1 MADSFI
7 TSSIVLAE
15 ALSIFKNNLRMGN
28 AVHRD
33 YASEFKGTPKVG
45 ESFQIPNP
53 WRSEVQDGPTINLAD
68 TTETSITV
76 SITAHKT
83 VPIKIA
89 VRDKT
94 MKVNE
99 FKKKYL
105 RDAMIKLANQVDMD
119 LLNEY
124 KNVGQ
129 AVGTAG
135 TTPNAWSIFGDAS
148 AKLDFMSCPPGED
161 SRNFVLDPLATW
173 KMADTIKALYTV
185 PDPMQKKLLED
196 GLITKLA
203 GMGGLYSS
211 QNVKAHTAGTADANY
226 LVNGASQTGTSLIVD
241 TGTGTLVAGDI
252 ITIVGVNALNPVSYQ
267 STGQLQQF
275 VATAA
280 YAGGAGTVSISPG
293 IVITGPTRNVSGS
306 PADNAAITLVASHKA
321 NLAFHSDAFCLATVP
336 FELPETA
343 PVKEQLKAD
352 GIIMTLT
359 GGWDVTNFR
368 EIYRLDILYAI
379 KTLRPEWAVRIMG

>member
-7 TSSIVLAE
+7 TSSMILAE
-15 ALSIFKNNLRMGN
+15 ALALFKNNLRMGN
-28 AVHRD
+28 AVYRD
-33 YASEFKGTPKVG
+33 YATEFKGTPKKG
-45 ESFQIPNP
+45 ESFQIRNP
-53 WRSEVQDGPTINLAD
+53 WRFEVQDGPTINLAD
-68 TTETSITV
+68 SIETSITV
-76 SITAHKT
+76 SISGHKV
-83 VPIKIA
+83 VPVQIA
-89 VRDKT
+89 VRDRT
-94 MKVNE
+94 MKVDD
-99 FKKKYL
+99 FKKRYL
-105 RDAMIKLANQVDMD
+105 EDAMVKLANQIDMD

-135 TTPNAWSIFGDAS
+135 TTPAAYSIFGNAA
-148 AKLDFMSCPPGED
+148 AKLDLMSCPPGQD
-161 SRNFVLDPLATW
+161 NRNYVLDPIATW
-173 KMADTIKALYTV
+173 KMADTIKALYSV
-185 PDPMQKKLLED
+185 PAETQKKLLEE
-196 GLITKLA
+196 GMIAKLA
-203 GMGGLYSS
+203 GMGGLYSA
-211 QNVKAHTAGTADANY
+211 QNIKAHTAGTGADY
-226 LVNGASQTGTSLIVD
+226 LVNGANQTGTSLIVD

-321 NLAFHSDAFCLATVP
+321 NLAFHRNAFCLATVP
-336 FELPETA
+336 FDLPETA